1 MNKKIKSLSI
11 KINDQRYLNKITKQ
25 YPKIKSGRKNYYD
38 HYIRVL
44 KNILLTN
51 FFEKNIDDTEKI
63 FLEKFNINYNKK
75 SIKINLVKKNK
86 HL

>member
-1 MNKKIKSLSI
+1 MNKKIKPL
-11 KINDQRYLNKITKQ
+11 KIEINNQKYLHKIIRE

-51 FFEKNIDDTEKI
+51 FFEKNIDDAEKI
-63 FLEKFNINYNKK
+63 FLNKFNFSYNKNFL
-75 SIKINLVKKNK
+75 KINLDRKN
-86 HL
+86 

>member
-1 MNKKIKSLSI
+1 MNKKIKPL
-11 KINDQRYLNKITKQ
+11 KIEINNQKYLHKIIRE

-51 FFEKNIDDTEKI
+51 FFEKNIDDAEKI
-63 FLEKFNINYNKK
+63 FLNKFNFSYNKNFL
-75 SIKINLVKKNK
+75 KINLDRKNQ
-86 HL
+86 

>member
-1 MNKKIKSLSI
+1 MNKKIKPL
-11 KINDQRYLNKITKQ
+11 KIQINNQKYLHKIITE

-51 FFEKNIDDTEKI
+51 FFEKNIDDAEKI
-63 FLEKFNINYNKK
+63 FLIKCNFSNNKNFL
-75 SIKINLVKKNK
+75 KINLDRKN
-86 HL
+86 

>member
-1 MNKKIKSLSI
+1 MNKKIKPLKI
-11 KINDQRYLNKITKQ
+11 KINNQKYLHKIIRE

-63 FLEKFNINYNKK
+63 FLNKFNFSYNKNFL
-75 SIKINLVKKNK
+75 KINLDRKN
-86 HL
+86 